1 MSTYQGKLAEPGVMD
16 IINENQQKFE
26 PYAAMV
32 EKTYENLNSEFV
44 DNQDAHG
51 QVENDETGEPIYSE
65 DTEPT
70 EQNSQ
75 VHESNLTSGDF
86 IPKKSFDDEIAANI
100 RSLNRKQRMVF
111 DVLHQWARNYIKNVS
126 LKTNLQINSVHIFL
140 SGSGGTG
147 KSHLIKTIYQ
157 VVSTELLYHS
167 KEPDKPRVLVLG
179 PTGISAVNIGG
190 TTIHS
195 GLGMKPGV
203 KLLGSSD
210 KMKASL
216 RKKLSEVKMLIIDEF
231 SMVLSGFQ
239 WFSVV
244 LNQCSVT

>member
-26 PYAAMV
+26 PYAAMF

-51 QVENDETGEPIYSE
+51 QIENDETGEPIYSE

-86 IPKKSFDDEIAANI
+86 IPKKSTDYEIAANI

-126 LKTNLQINSVHIFL
+126 SKTNLQINSVHIFL

-157 VVSTELLYHS
+157 VVSTELFYHS
-167 KEPDKPRVLVLG
+167 KEPDKPRVLLLG